1 MQSNSPM
8 QSNSSVQS
16 EIELTSS
23 PRYDGAPE
31 DMLPQ
36 DLVLECSYL
45 KLTRIAEWDMR
56 KFMKAGGNPESILR
70 SLKVVARLK
79 SASRVV
85 RAHAFAFYSR
95 FSDDLGARRL
105 RLLRNEV
112 ANELNRNVIEGNEQ
126 TNAQDRVISRQE
138 NCRRLERP
146 PMSPVLESE
155 NNYIKSENKTLACED
170 YQSTEPGNS
179 PNLQGI
185 LQDGINTIIKS
196 LQPSKESIRTRHAR
210 SPSPMPASSV
220 APTMANSRPI
230 ATDTVV
236 HMEDAGHTSLD
247 DTESDDELQPFKRPS
262 KYNGPPDVTRTP
274 DLNPFL
280 STPTKRQAD
289 FGVLEPLDLTA
300 DLTCMKELNQET
312 RTGSLNPLLFTPTKQ
327 QVDFGVFESSDLTAD
342 LTCMKKLNQNITW
355 ECNGVDMVKK
365 FNEFQST
372 NSKNFSFA
380 LDGIADLTP
389 GSNFETTLPSH
400 VQSEIYLSE
409 ITPIDMYNKWPNMSA
424 IFERVFKA
432 DGYDEVMAAVM
443 REDWKDPVVFY
454 LISIVVSYSHYFTFH
469 DELPRDLN
477 EREAFVGFSWTFI
490 RGALTMAKIE
500 TRYLEVLITGVD
512 ERKNHDKDLRF
523 DTKEAGQFADG
534 IGFRGTSQIY
544 LAEASVLHQP
554 KAEKL
559 LEDEFKLVRAM
570 RDSWVSQLR
579 ATCRE
584 SIPCRA
590 MAVFGSSSYRDE
602 TKFWMMDFKGVLRLF
617 QIDSFLIPLKKH
629 DFGRKMKAAALSC
642 IELAARIQMEL
653 EKRESEAVP
662 ASYRDRVELKKALR
676 GIRSTTPTPEKPRKR
691 FKE

>member
-1 MQSNSPM
+1 
-8 QSNSSVQS
+8 
-16 EIELTSS
+16 
-23 PRYDGAPE
+23 
-31 DMLPQ
+31 MLPQ

-327 QVDFGVFESSDLTAD
+327 QVDFGVFESSDLT
-342 LTCMKKLNQNITW
+342 
-355 ECNGVDMVKK
+355 
-365 FNEFQST
+365 
-372 NSKNFSFA
+372 
-380 LDGIADLTP
+380 P

-409 ITPIDMYNKWPNMSA
+409 ITPID
-424 IFERVFKA
+424 I
-432 DGYDEVMAAVM
+432 
-443 REDWKDPVVFY
+443 
-454 LISIVVSYSHYFTFH
+454 SHYFTFH